1 MIQVYVVVIMSFMNL
16 IKFVYVNVCCT
27 EICMICIKINFRKK
41 TNFEKEEVLK
51 EEKKMEGKE

>member
-1 MIQVYVVVIMSFMNL
+1 M
-16 IKFVYVNVCCT
+16 
-27 EICMICIKINFRKK
+27 ICMKINFRRR

>member
-1 MIQVYVVVIMSFMNL
+1 
-16 IKFVYVNVCCT
+16 
-27 EICMICIKINFRKK
+27 MICIKINFRKK